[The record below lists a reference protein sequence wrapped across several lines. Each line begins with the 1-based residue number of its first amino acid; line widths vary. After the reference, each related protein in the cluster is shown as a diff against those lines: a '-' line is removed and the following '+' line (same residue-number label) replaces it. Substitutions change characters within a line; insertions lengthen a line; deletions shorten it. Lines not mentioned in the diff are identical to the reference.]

1 MKTAAQI
8 VVIDDHR
15 VVGLGVKAAFEDQGA
30 DASITWSPTVREAR
44 WKRGQVAVLDLR
56 LADGS
61 APDTNI
67 AYINGYGIPVVVYT
81 SGDDPYLVRRAIAGG
96 ALSIIRKSAPPT
108 TSSRPS
114 SPPPKA
120 SPSPPRTGPRHWT
133 PTKISSQNT
142 SQTSRRTSS
151 PTTPPVRVP
160 PPWRVPS
167 ASPKTP

>member
-30 DASITWSPTVREAR
+30 DASIVWSPTVREAR
-44 WKRGQVAVLDLR
+44 WKRAQVAVLDLR

-81 SGDDPYLVRRAIAGG
+81 SGDDPYLVRRAILRGVPIPCTYRG
-96 ALSIIRKSAPPT
+96 SARCRC
-108 TSSRPS
+108 SRCF
-114 SPPPKA
+114 
-120 SPSPPRTGPRHWT
+120 W
-133 PTKISSQNT
+133 
-142 SQTSRRTSS
+142 RR
-151 PTTPPVRVP
+151 
-160 PPWRVPS
+160 
-167 ASPKTP
+167 